1 MRGHPEPPPR
11 QDGDGGGD
19 LTLREELERVR
30 VRDPRALEAFFDRHF
45 TRVHALARLLVGD
58 IHDAEDLTQEIF
70 FRVYRAAHRLDP
82 GRDPVPWVMAIAYN
96 ACKDFWRSAARRMS
110 RRSVSIEAVPELAA
124 ELPAEEADPERQALM
139 IEEER
144 SVQAAILRLPENLR
158 MVVLL
163 RDYVGMSHEDI
174 AAAIGV
180 THEAARK
187 RYSRALAEL
196 ARHLRD
202 LRT

>member
-1 MRGHPEPPPR
+1 
-11 QDGDGGGD
+11 
-19 LTLREELERVR
+19 
-30 VRDPRALEAFFDRHF
+30 
-45 TRVHALARLLVGD
+45 VGD